1 MRFIPC
7 PSISTETLKISRDLE
22 RRRALIA
29 LMANAKPD
37 ADDAKRST
45 RLTQP
50 SRPVQAHWF
59 VRCCQA
65 AYLTGLRSV
74 KTW

>member
-1 MRFIPC
+1 MRFLQC
-7 PSISTETLKISRDLE
+7 PELPTETIRISRDLE

-37 ADDAKRST
+37 ADDALRSH

-50 SRPVQAHWF
+50 SDPDGARSF
-59 VRCCQA
+59 VRSCQDVFI
-65 AYLTGLRSV
+65 GSLRSA